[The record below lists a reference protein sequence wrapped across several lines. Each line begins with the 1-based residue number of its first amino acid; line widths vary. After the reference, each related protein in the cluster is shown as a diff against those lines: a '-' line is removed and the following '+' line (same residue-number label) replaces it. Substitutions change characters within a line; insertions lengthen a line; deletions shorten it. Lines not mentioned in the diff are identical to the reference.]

1 MNKKQVDSFLKAV
14 GQDFKSIKF
23 EESEDELKLSIGNFF
38 LKRNID
44 GDYDYAIKKLFED
57 FIRNTTAYYTNI
69 FWEQ

>member
-1 MNKKQVDSFLKAV
+1 MDKSRVNSFLKSV

-23 EESEDELKLSIGNFF
+23 EETDTEVKLSIGNFF

-44 GDYDYAIKKLFED
+44 DDYDYAVKKLFED
-57 FIRNTTAYYTNI
+57 FLRNTSSFYTNI